1 MGADE
6 IAILMNEIHK
16 IRSDL
21 SFVELRQ
28 ITDLIQEEGF
38 VKQSEGHWI
47 RHPNTYEC
55 SVCKE
60 ELFIEYAEDYD
71 AIADW
76 ELNFCPFCHTFINL

>member
-28 ITDLIQEEGF
+28 ITDLIQEAGF
-38 VKQSEGHWI
+38 VKQSEGEWL
-47 RHPNTYEC
+47 EC
-55 SVCKE
+55 GWDYVCSECKE
-60 ELFIEYAEDYD
+60 YSEYKTR
-71 AIADW
+71 
-76 ELNFCPFCHTFINL
+76 FCPNCGAKMSGG